1 MFAWDC
7 RKGLRICLKKNNNND
22 LNDVTGGVNNTKKRD
37 RFGHGASH
45 ERAPSSSNDV

>member
-7 RKGLRICLKKNNNND
+7 RKGRRICKKTTTEIND

-37 RFGHGASH
+37 RFGHGPSR
-45 ERAPSSSNDV
+45 ERAPSSSE